1 MVSLRDALRRMRFFS
16 PTFRSLKLIVNE
28 EKSVATLRIEIDRK
42 MLRDGQNP
50 CDMCINRRLPDGILP
65 ARMLPAHTYK
75 YTCNKPSKKW
85 LGEKY
90 MNEKCLTDDIY
101 VTYRQLT
108 GIYSYSQIKYSIE
121 RLSIASL
128 FEICIIKKV
137 FHSNV

>member
-28 EKSVATLRIEIDRK
+28 ERSVATLRIEVDRG

-50 CDMCINRRLPDGILP
+50 CEMCINR
-65 ARMLPAHTYK
+65 MLSDDT

-108 GIYSYSQIKYSIE
+108 GIYSYSQIESSME

-128 FEICIIKKV
+128 FEACIIKKV
-137 FHSNV
+137 FRSNV